1 MSITSD
7 GNNVTITENVSYSTF
22 TTYLTNNRIS
32 SIDIL
37 TINSN
42 SELNLDLS
50 LSINVLSGSG
60 NIITLQTLTILQPNN
75 TFNGIISGSGNLTLS
90 SGSLILTNVNT
101 YTGSTTITDG
111 TLALTGNGDI
121 SSSSRLNDS
130 AVTSIFDISGVTN
143 RYSSLQKISGSGT
156 ITFGTKKLYI
166 TGETQSASAYTNKTL
181 YNNMIYGAIQFS
193 STYAGNIILTANST
207 FDVEST
213 YTLILSG
220 VISGNNYGIDKIN
233 GGTLQLSSKNTYTGS
248 TTITD
253 GTLALTGSGD
263 ISSSSILNDSAV
275 TSIFDISAV
284 TNRYSSLQKISGSGS
299 ITFGSKKLYITGETQ
314 SASTYTNNYLYNNMV
329 YGAIQFSSTYAGN
342 ITLTANSTFDVESS
356 YTLILSGVI
365 SGNNFGIAKTN
376 GGTLQ
381 LSSKNTYTGS
391 TTITAGTLALNRYGD
406 ISSSSILDNS
416 AVTSIFD
423 ISGVTNKYSS
433 LQKISGSGSITFGT
447 KKLYIT
453 GETENNSTYVNKT
466 SYSNMVYG
474 PVVLNSSYAGNIIL
488 TANSTFDVES
498 NCLLT
503 LSGIISG
510 NNFGIAKTNGGTLQL
525 SSKNTYTGSTTISDG
540 TLALTGSGDISS
552 SSILNDSAV
561 TSIFDI
567 SAVTNRYSSLQKISG
582 SGSITFGS
590 KKLYITGES
599 QSDSA
604 YINKTLYYNM
614 IYGAIQFS
622 STYAGNIV
630 LTNNS
635 TFDVESGNTL
645 IISGVISGNTFGF
658 TKTNGGTLRLQN
670 INTYTG
676 STTITAGTLA
686 LTLEG
691 FIAESSLLDIKDNAT
706 FDVSG
711 IVNSTSGVTSTSI
724 LALQG
729 TSRAIINIQDK
740 NLFVTGKTTTPSD
753 YIGQVNKTTG
763 QLIYGAACFR
773 STTMITLYGGFCK
786 QIKDI
791 KRGDIIITNKD
802 NLETNKVCRVLSTQF
817 TGIGIRIR
825 EGLLG
830 NKKEIIC
837 SPLHPIWVNNNRIK
851 AGDIDGVDKIEI
863 SELLYTIQYED
874 EGTYYA
880 EGVKVDAISPD
891 HRKFKLP
898 KEMYFNINKYNRKRI
913 MKGEDDPRRN
923 KPIMISYYNPNLVY

>member
-1 MSITSD
+1 
-7 GNNVTITENVSYSTF
+7 
-22 TTYLTNNRIS
+22 
-32 SIDIL
+32 
-37 TINSN
+37 
-42 SELNLDLS
+42 
-50 LSINVLSGSG
+50 
-60 NIITLQTLTILQPNN
+60 
-75 TFNGIISGSGNLTLS
+75 
-90 SGSLILTNVNT
+90 
-101 YTGSTTITDG
+101 
-111 TLALTGNGDI
+111 
-121 SSSSRLNDS
+121 
-130 AVTSIFDISGVTN
+130 
-143 RYSSLQKISGSGT
+143 
-156 ITFGTKKLYI
+156 
-166 TGETQSASAYTNKTL
+166 
-181 YNNMIYGAIQFS
+181 
-193 STYAGNIILTANST
+193 
-207 FDVEST
+207 
-213 YTLILSG
+213 
-220 VISGNNYGIDKIN
+220 
-233 GGTLQLSSKNTYTGS
+233 
-248 TTITD
+248 
-253 GTLALTGSGD
+253 
-263 ISSSSILNDSAV
+263 
-275 TSIFDISAV
+275 
-284 TNRYSSLQKISGSGS
+284 
-299 ITFGSKKLYITGETQ
+299 
-314 SASTYTNNYLYNNMV
+314 MV

-342 ITLTANSTFDVESS
+342 IILTANSTFDVESS

-365 SGNNFGIAKTN
+365 SGNNFGISKTN

-416 AVTSIFD
+416 AVTSVFD
-423 ISGVTNKYSS
+423 ISEVTNKYSS

-453 GETENNSTYVNKT
+453 EETENNSNYDNKT
-466 SYSNMVYG
+466 LYYNMVYG

-488 TANSTFDVES
+488 TGNSTFDVES

-525 SSKNTYTGSTTISDG
+525 SSKNTYTGGTTISDG

-552 SSILNDSAV
+552 SSFLNDSAV

-590 KKLYITGES
+590 KKLYITGET

-622 STYAGNIV
+622 STYAGNII
-630 LTNNS
+630 LTANS
-635 TFDVESGNTL
+635 TFDVESGYTL
-645 IISGVISGNTFGF
+645 ILSGVISSSGDYGF
-658 TKTNGGTLRLQN
+658 TKTSGGILELQN
-670 INTYTG
+670 KNTYTG
-676 STTITAGTLA
+676 VTTIDAYGGTLA

-691 FIAESSLLDIKDNAT
+691 FIAESSLLDMKHLAI
-706 FDVSG
+706 FDISG

-729 TSRAIINIQDK
+729 TSRSTINIQDK

-753 YIGQVNKTTG
+753 YTGQLTQTTG

-791 KRGDIIITNKD
+791 KRGDIIVTNKD

-817 TGIGIRIR
+817 TGIGIKIR

-923 KPIMISYYNPNLVY
+923 KPIMISYYNPKLVY